1 MNGEIRLRSF
11 CAFLFLT
18 GFLVFFSV
26 RAEAL
31 AGLSVPQSPMFH
43 AASLPDVPLVP
54 AERRKE
60 LLHEMRERFFSPWS
74 QTEPR
79 KAKETLEWVFD
90 RYGKGG
96 IFGENLQPRPFSW
109 AEEQRK
115 ASRIGAA
122 GELNRLA
129 ASVRPSSL
137 RLMPTDE
144 PVFLSPDLPG
154 EGYPFDYL
162 QNSLVHPGEPL
173 FVSHLSED
181 GLWAWCDTSYAS
193 GWMKIHDLAFADRAA
208 AERWMGF
215 PLAAVV
221 SENTVF
227 RHEGTALFRAKVGT
241 LLPLVRKGI
250 VGHLVAVPFRDRDG
264 NLGVSQAAVSAD
276 DVEPVPLP
284 MTPWKLASAA
294 EEFSGELYGWG
305 GFLGNRDCSAMTRD
319 LLLPFGIWLPRN
331 SAAQAGT
338 GEVIPL
344 DGLSPAE
351 KKALIAGKG
360 VPFLTL
366 LGMPGHVMLY
376 IGTYRGE
383 PLVLHTMWGIRTERN
398 GKEGRHVVG
407 KNVISTLDLGSDL
420 PDHTPGRLLA
430 DRLNRMALSAGN
442 TPLAE

>member
-1 MNGEIRLRSF
+1 MNAEMRLRGFFASLF
-11 CAFLFLT
+11 LMGFLF
-18 GFLVFFSV
+18 FFPV
-26 RAEAL
+26 RGEAL
-31 AGLSVPQSPMFH
+31 AGLEVSQSPMFH
-43 AASLPDVPLVP
+43 AASLPDLPLVP
-54 AERRKE
+54 EERRKE
-60 LLHEMRERFFSPWS
+60 LLHEMRDRFFSPWM
-74 QTEPR
+74 QTEPG
-79 KAKETLEWVFD
+79 KAKETLEWVFE

-96 IFGENLQPRPFSW
+96 IFGENLQPRPAPW
-109 AEEQRK
+109 VEEQRK

-122 GELNRLA
+122 GELNRPA

-137 RLMPTDE
+137 RLLPTDE

-193 GWMKIHDLAFADRAA
+193 GWMKLHDLAFADR
-208 AERWMGF
+208 ETVEQWMSL

-227 RHEGTALFRAKVGT
+227 RHDGTALFRAKVGT

-250 VGHLVAVPFRDRDG
+250 AGHVVAVPVRGRDG
-264 NLGVSQAAVSAD
+264 NLRMLQAAVPAD
-276 DVEPVPLP
+276 RVEPVPLP
-284 MTPWKLASAA
+284 LTPWKLASAA
-294 EEFSGELYGWG
+294 EEFTGEIYGWG

-338 GEVIPL
+338 GEVVPL
-344 DGLSPAE
+344 GDLSPDE
-351 KKALIAGKG
+351 KKAIIAGKG

-376 IGTYRGE
+376 IGTSRGE
-383 PLVLHTMWGIRTERN
+383 PLVLHNMWGVRTERK
-398 GKEGRHVVG
+398 GKEGRFVVG
-407 KNVISTLDLGSDL
+407 QCVVSTLDLGADL
-420 PDHTPGRLLA
+420 PDHVPGRLLL
-430 DRLNRMALSAGN
+430 DRLNRMALPASREVR
-442 TPLAE
+442 PD

>member
-1 MNGEIRLRSF
+1 MKEKRKKSR
-11 CAFLFLT
+11 CAAALFVAGLLFFLP
-18 GFLVFFSV
+18 V
-26 RAEAL
+26 RGEAL
-31 AGLSVPQSPMFH
+31 AGLEVSQSAMFH
-43 AASLPDVPLVP
+43 AASLPDVSLVSE
-54 AERRKE
+54 ERQKE
-60 LLHEMRERFFSPWS
+60 LLLEMRERFFSPWM

-96 IFGENLQPRPFSW
+96 IFGENLQPRLSPW
-109 AEEQRK
+109 VENQRK

-122 GELNRLA
+122 GELNRPA

-193 GWMKIHDLAFADRAA
+193 GWMKLHDLGFADGETVEKWKAL
-208 AERWMGF
+208 

-221 SENTVF
+221 SENTVI

-250 VGHLVAVPFRDRDG
+250 AGHVVAAPYRGTDG
-264 NLGVSQAAVSAD
+264 NLGIRQVSVSAND
-276 DVEPVPLP
+276 MEPVPLP
-284 MTPWKLASAA
+284 LSPWKLAAAA

-305 GFLGNRDCSAMTRD
+305 GLLGNRDCSAMTRD

-338 GEVIPL
+338 GEVVPL

-376 IGTYRGE
+376 IGTSRGE
-383 PLVLHTMWGIRTERN
+383 PLVLHNMWGVRTERN
-398 GKEGRHVVG
+398 GKEGRYVVG
-407 KNVISTLDLGSDL
+407 KNVVSTLDLGSDL
-420 PDHTPGRLLA
+420 PDHVPGRLLV
-430 DRLNRMALSAGN
+430 DRLNRMALPAGN
-442 TPLAE
+442 TPPAE

>member
-1 MNGEIRLRSF
+1 MNGEIRLRGF
-11 CAFLFLT
+11 GAFLFLT
-18 GFLVFFSV
+18 GFLVFFPV
-26 RAEAL
+26 RGEAL
-31 AGLSVPQSPMFH
+31 AGLSVSQSPMFH
-43 AASLPDVPLVP
+43 AASLQDVPLVP
-54 AERRKE
+54 EERRSE
-60 LLHEMRERFFSPWS
+60 LLHEMRERFFSPWA
-74 QTEPR
+74 QTEAR

-96 IFGENLQPRPFSW
+96 IFGENLQARLSCW
-109 AEEQRK
+109 VEEQRK

-122 GELNRLA
+122 GELNRCA

-193 GWMKIHDLAFADRAA
+193 GWMKLHDLAFADRETVEQWTAL
-208 AERWMGF
+208 

-221 SENTVF
+221 SENMVF
-227 RHEGTALFRAKVGT
+227 RHEGVSLFRAKVGT

-250 VGHLVAVPFRDRDG
+250 AGHVVAAPFRDRDG
-264 NLGVSQAAVSAD
+264 NLGMRQVSASAD

-294 EEFSGELYGWG
+294 EEFAGELYGWG
-305 GFLGNRDCSAMTRD
+305 GLLGNRDCSAMTRD

-344 DGLSPAE
+344 DGLSPTE
-351 KKALIAGKG
+351 KKSLIAEKG

-376 IGTYRGE
+376 IGTSRGE
-383 PLVLHTMWGIRTERN
+383 PLVLHNMWGIRTERN

-407 KNVISTLDLGSDL
+407 RNVISTLDLGSDL
-420 PDHTPGRLLA
+420 PDHTPGRLLV
-430 DRLNRMALSAGN
+430 DRLNRMALPAGN
-442 TPLAE
+442 VPPAE